1 MDLSSGVNQGADV
14 EKETDRVFRG
24 AIEVRVFV
32 RQVLGLEMCVEVE
45 ELEMYVEVVELEGEI
60 GRAHV

>member
-32 RQVLGLEMCVEVE
+32 RQVL
-45 ELEMYVEVVELEGEI
+45 
-60 GRAHV
+60 